1 MGFEE
6 DTLAAPRPDE
16 VVYFLRGSAV
26 CRQPEWVGYRYAALA
41 RALRV
46 SKFGMWVQVRR
57 WCSSTDPDPAM
68 SGQ

>member
-1 MGFEE
+1 MGVVEAMGFVE
-6 DTLAAPRPDE
+6 DTLAAPRP
-16 VVYFLRGSAV
+16 VR
-26 CRQPEWVGYRYAALA
+26 RLA